1 MAITTTWKYEI
12 VKTIPIVLATKQQN
26 VVQSYKAICVANN
39 SLDDDKKASTVF
51 LVDFDVDNGVEGSFI
66 ELVDL
71 NDDILAKWTK
81 EKLGEAN
88 CKQEEDEIREMVK

>member
-1 MAITTTWKYEI
+1 
-12 VKTIPIVLATKQQN
+12 
-26 VVQSYKAICVANN
+26 
-39 SLDDDKKASTVF
+39 
-51 LVDFDVDNGVEGSFI
+51 LVDFDVANGVEGSFI